1 MNMKKTFIVSVSAL
15 LMVTS
20 AFAWS
25 KKAEGEGNLG
35 RTYISLGGGA
45 SFSKVK
51 VAGESSSKVQGVA
64 DAAINVPVFK
74 PGVNALEDVSWIGL
88 DAQLYFNFGG
98 GSLAKFDGE
107 SLNVL
112 SYGAGGA
119 LIPYLN
125 FETGWEY
132 LQAIKPFA
140 IGKAGYAGTQ
150 FSGGLSDTYNMD
162 NLDMFVY
169 SGGGGVELVITENLS
184 VTGLW
189 MWNASAKEDIPCY
202 QTVGGEITYWASHMF
217 TVGIFAEHN
226 FGSDNGAYD
235 FTHSDTFGIRFKIGF
250 KR

>member
-1 MNMKKTFIVSVSAL
+1 MNMKKAFIVSVSAL
-15 LMVTS
+15 LMAAS

-25 KKAEGEGNLG
+25 KKTEGEANLG

-51 VAGESSSKVQGVA
+51 SAGESSSKVQGVA
-64 DAAINVPVFK
+64 DAAINVPIFK

-98 GSLAKFDGE
+98 GSLAKFNDE
-107 SLNVL
+107 SLDVL

-140 IGKAGYAGTQ
+140 VGKAGYFGAQ
-150 FSGGLSDTYNMD
+150 FGGGLGADVD

-169 SGGGGVELVITENLS
+169 SAGGGVEFVITDKLS

-189 MWNASAKEDIPCY
+189 MWNASAKEDVPCY
-202 QTVGGEITYWASHMF
+202 QTVGGEITYWATDMVA
-217 TVGIFAEHN
+217 VGIFAEHN

-235 FTHSDTFGIRFKIGF
+235 FLHSDTFGIRFKIGF